1 MVTKYPSEHQEQKL
15 VVNWFRLQYPQYMIF
30 SIPNGGTR
38 NTIEAKKLKD
48 EGLKAGIP
56 DMIICTPDKTIFV
69 EMKKQK
75 GGTLSAKQKEIHAK
89 LNDLGYE
96 VIVGYGFKDAK
107 YKIDEA
113 IKRGKE

>member
-48 EGLKAGIP
+48 EGLVAGMT
-56 DMIICTPDKTIFV
+56 DLIICTPVKTIFV

-75 GGTLSAKQKEIHAK
+75 GGTISKKQKETHSK
-89 LNDLGYE
+89 LNNLGYE
-96 VIVGYGFKDAK
+96 VIVGYGFKNAK
-107 YKIDEA
+107 EKINET
-113 IKRGKE
+113 IK